1 MACRAD
7 EPPAPRQQR
16 IALRLSGLLCESLS
30 DDFIEHVQGQHYNFR
45 HVMFP
50 TSPSPTLRPQTP
62 KIGDGGL
69 AITSISASR
78 VLYSTVIRFWP
89 CLGRIWGKTELMNA
103 HGELRESLQAVAKRS
118 VGLVPACNNE
128 ASIRL
133 YLVLPMIG
141 LLGYDSSDPLEVY
154 PNHETDAIDGVVSRA
169 DFAILSAGNPVIAF
183 ATARSAS
190 DLAAK
195 RAALAKYFNAW
206 SSAKLGVVTNG
217 ILYEFYVDSAS
228 PGQMDDQPFLTLDL
242 ETAAQS
248 GVPDEVLE
256 ALSYATKG
264 AFDPD
269 MIAEKAHLQVVRKR
283 LRTAFIEEAQS
294 PSAELCRVMLHQ
306 IGFANVRKD
315 AIERHYAPL
324 VKTAFEEALV
334 LPVVAKL
341 RGASGDGKGNVNLH
355 VGPKIAA
362 AERELA
368 IFNYIRRRLAFLV
381 KDETAFAAID
391 RIGFKDYVG
400 KLVVYYD
407 REPKGRIFEL
417 IRGSDGYDKFIFPEP
432 FGEIITNTIA
442 NIDEPLKATFVARVR
457 ELDNGVLAAQ
467 RQLRLA

>member
-1 MACRAD
+1 
-7 EPPAPRQQR
+7 
-16 IALRLSGLLCESLS
+16 
-30 DDFIEHVQGQHYNFR
+30 
-45 HVMFP
+45 
-50 TSPSPTLRPQTP
+50 
-62 KIGDGGL
+62 
-69 AITSISASR
+69 
-78 VLYSTVIRFWP
+78 
-89 CLGRIWGKTELMNA
+89 MNA
-103 HGELRESLQAVAKRS
+103 HGELRESLQATAKRS

-154 PNHETDAIDGVVSRA
+154 PNHEADAVAGKIHRA

-190 DLAAK
+190 EMASKRNELAH
-195 RAALAKYFNAW
+195 YFNAW

-217 ILYEFYVDSAS
+217 ILYEFYVDAAS

-248 GVPDEVLE
+248 GVTDEVLE
-256 ALSYATKG
+256 ALVYATKG

-269 MIAEKAHLQVVRKR
+269 MIAEKAHLQLVRKR

-294 PSAELCRVMLHQ
+294 PSAELCRVMLNQ
-306 IGFANVRKD
+306 IGFSNVRKD

-341 RGASGDGKGNVNLH
+341 RSGAAADGKAAVNLH
-355 VGPKIAA
+355 VGPKIAS

-368 IFNYIRRRLAFLV
+368 IFNYVRRRLAFLV
-381 KDETAFAAID
+381 KDEVAFAAID

-417 IRGSDGYDKFIFPEP
+417 IRGSDGFDKFIFPEP
-432 FGEIITNTIA
+432 FGEIITNTITT
-442 NIDEPLKATFVARVR
+442 IDEPLKATFTARVR
-457 ELDNGVLAAQ
+457 ELDNGALAAQ